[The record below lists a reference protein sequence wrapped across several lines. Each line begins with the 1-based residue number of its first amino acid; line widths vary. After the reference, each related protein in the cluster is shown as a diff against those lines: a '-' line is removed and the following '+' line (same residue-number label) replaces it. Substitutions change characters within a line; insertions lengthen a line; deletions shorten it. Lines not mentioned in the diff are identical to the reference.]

1 LVLGGETM
9 REWMTLGTVPYEE
22 DCVQVN
28 PNKDYLPAMQAEVR
42 RFVKLLEE
50 RFPNIPEEAYFG
62 VKRESGHDAGTY
74 LEAAIYWNT
83 NCSESQE
90 FAFFVESNIPARW
103 DDVEQLDWKAT
114 GKQKKLYHTKGEGAS
129 PLLFY

>member
-1 LVLGGETM
+1 M

-28 PNKDYLPAMQAEVR
+28 SNKDYLPAMQADVR
-42 RFVKLLEE
+42 RFVKFLEE

-62 VKRESGHDAGTY
+62 VKRESGHDFGTY

-83 NCSESQE
+83 NCSEAQE
-90 FAFFVESNIPARW
+90 FAFFVEANIPARW
-103 DDVEQLDWKAT
+103 DDVEQLDWKA
-114 GKQKKLYHTKGEGAS
+114 KEAVPH
-129 PLLFY
+129 

>member
-1 LVLGGETM
+1 M

-28 PNKDYLPAMQAEVR
+28 PNKDYLPAMQADVR
-42 RFVKLLEE
+42 RFVKFLEE
-50 RFPNIPEEAYFG
+50 RFPNIPEEACFG

-83 NCSESQE
+83 DCTEAEQ
-90 FAFFVESNIPARW
+90 FAYFVESNIPARW
-103 DDVEQLDWKAT
+103 DDFEQLDWKA
-114 GKQKKLYHTKGEGAS
+114 KEAVPH
-129 PLLFY
+129 

>member
-1 LVLGGETM
+1 M

-42 RFVKLLEE
+42 RFVKFLEE
-50 RFPNIPEEAYFG
+50 RFLNIPEEAYFG

-83 NCSESQE
+83 DCTEAEQ

-103 DDVEQLDWKAT
+103 DDVEQLDWKA
-114 GKQKKLYHTKGEGAS
+114 KEAVLH
-129 PLLFY
+129 

>member
-1 LVLGGETM
+1 M
-9 REWMTLGTVPYEE
+9 REWMTLGTVPFEE

-42 RFVKLLEE
+42 RFVQFLEN
-50 RFPNIPEEAYFG
+50 RFLNIPEEAYFG

-83 NCSESQE
+83 DCSEAEQ

-103 DDVEQLDWKAT
+103 DDEEQLNWKA
-114 GKQKKLYHTKGEGAS
+114 KEAVSH
-129 PLLFY
+129 